1 MELPDSKSVA
11 RPERDAICD
20 KPPSRRYTQGLFF
33 LIALVMVVPI
43 LLYAGRNWITA
54 TTGIGALLLAVAPC
68 LIMCAIGLCASRAA
82 KRNDSTSA
90 SKGSRESDGIP
101 DTTAVQ
107 DKHQA
112 SSGRSSTVGKLE

>member
-1 MELPDSKSVA
+1 MEVSDSKSVA
-11 RPERDAICD
+11 RTQQDVSCD
-20 KPPSRRYTQGLFF
+20 KTPSRRYTQGLFF

-82 KRNDSTSA
+82 KRNDNTSA
-90 SKGSRESDGIP
+90 GKGSRESNGIP
-101 DTTAVQ
+101 DTTATQ
-107 DKHQA
+107 DKHQT
-112 SSGRSSTVGKLE
+112 SS